1 MKALQREARGG
12 RARERLPP
20 GLCRSSCSSLWSK
33 SAFSSGLQGLTNRIS
48 VWVVADGRDTCMS
61 HAAVL
66 PSLQSSQLIQTVA
79 LGSCHFSLFIC
90 LSSLPSPLPGP
101 ALGRLRLRGPE
112 MHQAEFLQPLQSG
125 WHLFACQAGP
135 LNSFV
140 KVQLRDHSPA
150 PGLWRP
156 GCWRAR
162 LRAEGVRVCLAAEGR
177 SR

>member
-1 MKALQREARGG
+1 MSACGEGVWDLMKALQREARGG

-66 PSLQSSQLIQTVA
+66 PSLQSSQLMQTVA

-101 ALGRLRLRGPE
+101 ALGRLRCGDRRCTRLS
-112 MHQAEFLQPLQSG
+112 FSS
-125 WHLFACQAGP
+125 LFKAGGIC
-135 LNSFV
+135 
-140 KVQLRDHSPA
+140 SP
-150 PGLWRP
+150 
-156 GCWRAR
+156 
-162 LRAEGVRVCLAAEGR
+162 VRQVP
-177 SR
+177 